1 MCVGARTLRIIGQPG
16 HALLDRIVASA
27 PDPPETLSPMLAGL
41 RPTDAVPAN
50 CSEFHQRADGLRAR
64 ARLAYHG
71 APVSRL
77 PQVLVVALVVSMASV
92 VASEGRAAEKT
103 IGAAATAKACF
114 KRGRTHYQL
123 GEYREALREFKE
135 AYRLRPDASFLY
147 NIAQCHRQ
155 LGELADAI
163 KFYGSYLR
171 EDPDAANRAEVE
183 RQIRELKAAA
193 EKQQQQEQAS
203 APPIAPVAPVS
214 PEPASPPP
222 PVAAAPATAPPA
234 PATAAPPAPAPTP
247 PPAAAQAGGAA
258 VPAPISA
265 PVVPAAPDVPREAEL
280 EVIPN
285 PPEANIVVNHI
296 PVATRGPV
304 KLRLPP
310 GLYSVALER
319 EGFRGAEGAVTL
331 IAGDHTALA
340 GTLTETR
347 THGWNGLG
355 HFFVVLGA
363 VGGVT
368 ALVAYAGAERKP
380 PGDSFNKWSSAAT
393 WSGVATITMA
403 TFAITC
409 YVVDWLVNRE
419 KVEPGPPTLL
429 LPVAKETP

>member
-1 MCVGARTLRIIGQPG
+1 
-16 HALLDRIVASA
+16 LLA
-27 PDPPETLSPMLAGL
+27 
-41 RPTDAVPAN
+41 
-50 CSEFHQRADGLRAR
+50 
-64 ARLAYHG
+64 
-71 APVSRL
+71 
-77 PQVLVVALVVSMASV
+77 VLVLSLTSV
-92 VASEGRAAEKT
+92 VASDGRAAEKT
-103 IGAAATAKACF
+103 VGAAATAKACF

-123 GEYREALREFKE
+123 GEYREALKEFKE

-155 LGELADAI
+155 LGEVSDAI
-163 KFYGSYLR
+163 KFYGNYLR
-171 EDPDAANRAEVE
+171 EAPDAANRAEVE

-203 APPIAPVAPVS
+203 VPAAAPLAPGSA
-214 PEPASPPP
+214 EPASPLP
-222 PVAAAPATAPPA
+222 PVTAPPA
-234 PATAAPPAPAPTP
+234 ARPPAAAVASPPAATPPPAPAP
-247 PPAAAQAGGAA
+247 A
-258 VPAPISA
+258 PAPSVGPATSPAVAASA
-265 PVVPAAPDVPREAEL
+265 PTGPRAADVPGEAEL
-280 EVIPN
+280 EVIPD

-331 IAGDHTALA
+331 VAGDHTALA

-363 VGGVT
+363 LGGVT
-368 ALVAYAGAERKP
+368 TLIAYAEAEHKP
-380 PGDSFNKWSSAAT
+380 PGDSFDKWSAATT
-393 WSGVATITMA
+393 WSGVATIGMA
-403 TFAITC
+403 ALAITC
-409 YVVDWLVNRE
+409 YVVDWSVNRA

-429 LPVAKETP
+429 LPVAKGTP